1 MMNYTEYIKKSIF
14 SQPENTIIEAS
25 RFRRN
30 LTHEVPACTYY
41 KILTRL
47 VNDGDLVHLTK
58 GIYYRQKKSRFGV
71 LPISDKEIVQHYTAE
86 QQGLVIGYQLYHKK
100 GLTTQIA
107 KKTTILSTLL
117 VEEQKNIR
125 NVSVQRLTAKLSL
138 DVIGAIETLE
148 ILQNYNQ
155 MEELNRRRLALYMK
169 QFASQ
174 YSEQAVEYVLLHRRY
189 KKSTIAL
196 LAKFMDHLRIKNNLR
211 KFLSPLSKYKIPK
224 MEEFYELA

>member
-1 MMNYTEYIKKSIF
+1 MNYTEYIKKSIF
-14 SQPENTIIEAS
+14 LQPENTIIEAF
-25 RFRRN
+25 RFRNN
-30 LTHEVPACTYY
+30 LMQEVPECTYY

-47 VNDGDLVHLTK
+47 VDDGDLVHLTK
-58 GIYYRQKKSRFGV
+58 GIYYRPKKSRFGV
-71 LPISDKEIVQHYTAE
+71 LSISDEEIVQHYTAG
-86 QQGLVIGYQLYHKK
+86 QQGVVIGYQLYHKK

-107 KKTTILSTLL
+107 KKTTVLSTVLA
-117 VEEQKNIR
+117 EERKNIR

-138 DVIGAIETLE
+138 EVIEVIETLE

-155 MEELNRRRLALYMK
+155 MEELNRRSLALYME
-169 QFASQ
+169 QFANQ
-174 YSEQAVEYVLLHRRY
+174 YSEQAVEYILQHRKY

-211 KFLSPLSKYKIPK
+211 KFLSPLSKYKIPP